1 MTGYY
6 LTITAVVAVVGF
18 VVYQYG
24 HDIRQIVAPKST
36 SADASVKRKYD
47 DGTGIDSSS
56 LILTILKHHPKN
68 MDLKRVGDVVK
79 FIKDTVKGK
88 PMNDRLLAMESII
101 AMVGALPPN
110 SKHRTKLTNLLI
122 TKLWDSL
129 EHPPINFQG
138 PQFYYRTPDGSHNN
152 VHFPNLGKAGMP
164 YARSIRSD
172 IRLPGVRPDPG
183 LLFDL
188 LMKREDG
195 KFKKNEGGISS
206 MLFHHAALIIHDI
219 FRTDRRDMNIN
230 NNSSYLDL
238 SPLYG
243 SSLEDQLKVRTMK
256 NGFLKPDTFHDERL
270 IGQSRGAN
278 VLLVLYNRFHNY
290 VAQTLVQI
298 NEGGR
303 FTPKGD
309 DDDSLTKLDEDL
321 FQTARLIVGG
331 LYINISL
338 HDYLRAITNTHHS
351 DSSWTLDPRVDIP
364 DSLVKSGPEKGI
376 GNQVTSEFN
385 LLYRFHSCI
394 SRGDEKWIDEY
405 FGEIFKSTGKPLEEL
420 SLQDG
425 MQAIGRFES
434 LIPKDPSQRNFGG
447 IERGEDGRFRDED
460 LVKIL
465 KESIEDPAGSFGPKN
480 TPKALRIVEI
490 LGIHQARQWR
500 TASLNE
506 FRKFFK
512 LKPHETFEDI
522 NPDPEI
528 ADHLRNLYGHPDM
541 VEAYPGLYVEDAKP
555 RMDPGSG
562 VCTPYTI
569 GRAVLSD
576 AITLVRSDRFNTT
589 DYNVATLTN
598 WGMAEVQQ
606 DYNTLGGSMF
616 YKLIQRGLPG
626 WFPYNSLS
634 VMQPMYTP
642 DMNREIATEIGTIS
656 QYTEADPKPPPR
668 RLILMKQSEISQMLT
683 DPKGFPIPFGKP
695 YENFIEGRDFG
706 HFMLAGDTPRHREQR
721 NVYGGSL
728 YGSGELK
735 ELLSTFIAEQT
746 GRFLTGSM
754 FQIGKGTYHVDIL
767 KDVAIPV
774 MTRFVGDLF
783 QFDLKTEENTSGT
796 YDIDSLYGDLLNIR
810 IWGFGND
817 DPGLSWNRRRDA
829 QLSTRRL
836 LASTEGYI
844 KKVTSSTRIRNI
856 VGAVTNGL
864 ASHGSKTSLRS
875 FGRDCI
881 IELLANGKSVE
892 EIADIM
898 IFTALGGIGAA
909 ISTVAEIL
917 EFMIAV
923 PENVAHLEAFR
934 QLALENS
941 ERADNDLRRYVL
953 EMQRLTAGHVTMR
966 VATQPGSFGAQSY
979 QPGDQII
986 AYFAAACRDP
996 EAYPEPAKIK
1006 LDRPL
1011 EKYIAFGD
1019 GPHQCFGRELA
1030 LAYLVGFL
1038 KRVTSLKNI
1047 RPALGGMGT
1056 LKKIKRNGIPYYL
1069 SDDWSSF
1076 TGYASSK
1083 NIRFRSSRINVAALL
1098 DCQ

>member
-1 MTGYY
+1 MTSY
-6 LTITAVVAVVGF
+6 LTASVVIAVVTF
-18 VVYQYG
+18 TLYRFG
-24 HDIRQIVAPKST
+24 HGIRKIVSPKSSSEDDT
-36 SADASVKRKYD
+36 VTKKDN
-47 DGTGIDSSS
+47 DGTGIDSGS
-56 LILTILKHHPKN
+56 LILTIMKHHPKN
-68 MDLKRVGDVVK
+68 MDLKRVGDVIK
-79 FIKDTVKGK
+79 FVKDTVKGK
-88 PMNDRLLAMESII
+88 PMNDRLLAMENII
-101 AMVGALPPN
+101 AMVGALPQG

-122 TKLWDSL
+122 TRLWDSL

-138 PQFYYRTPDGSHNN
+138 PQFYYRTPDGSYNN

-172 IRLPGVRPDPG
+172 TMLPGVRPDPG

-195 KFKKNEGGISS
+195 QFKKNEGGISS
-206 MLFHHAALIIHDI
+206 MLFYHAALIIHDI

-270 IGQSRGAN
+270 IGQSPGCN
-278 VLLVLYNRFHNY
+278 VLLVLYSRFHNY
-290 VAQTLVQI
+290 TAQTLLLI

-309 DDDSLTKLDEDL
+309 DEASLAKLDEDL
-321 FQTARLIVGG
+321 FQTARLIVNG

-351 DSSWTLDPRVDIP
+351 DSTWTLDPRVDIP
-364 DSLVKSGPEKGI
+364 DSLVKSGPERGI

-394 SRGDEKWIDEY
+394 SQRDEVWLDDF
-405 FGEIFKSTGKPLEEL
+405 FGEIFKSTGKSIDEL
-420 SLQDG
+420 SLKDG
-425 MQAIGRFES
+425 LQALGRFES
-434 LIPKDPSQRNFGG
+434 MIPKDPSKRNFGG
-447 IERGEDGRFRDED
+447 IERGEDGKFRDED
-460 LVKIL
+460 LVRIL
-465 KESIEDPAGSFGPKN
+465 KESMEDPAGSFGPKN
-480 TPKALRIVEI
+480 TPKALRVVEI

-528 ADHLRNLYGHPDM
+528 ADHLRNLYGHPDN

-562 VCTPYTI
+562 VCTPYTV

-576 AITLVRSDRFNTT
+576 AITLE
-589 DYNVATLTN
+589 YNVAALTN
-598 WGMAEVQQ
+598 WGMAEIQQ

-626 WFPYNSLS
+626 WFPFNSLA
-634 VMQPMYTP
+634 VMQPMYTK
-642 DMNREIATEIGTIS
+642 DMNREIATELGTKF

-668 RLILMKQSEISQMLT
+668 RMILTKHSEISQMLT
-683 DPKGFPIPFGKP
+683 DPKRFPVPFGKP

-706 HFMLAGDTPRHREQR
+706 HFMLAGDMPRNRDQR
-721 NVYGGSL
+721 NLYGGLL

-735 ELLSTFIAEQT
+735 GLVSKFIMEQT
-746 GRFLTGSM
+746 DKFLTGSM
-754 FQIGKGTYHVDIL
+754 FRIGGRTYHVDIL

-796 YDIDSLYGDLLNIR
+796 YNIDSLYSDLLDIR
-810 IWGFGND
+810 VWGFGND
-817 DPGLSWNRRRDA
+817 DPALAWNRRRDA
-829 QLSTRRL
+829 QASTKRL
-836 LASTEGYI
+836 LASTEAYI
-844 KKVTSSTRIRNI
+844 KKVTSASRIHNI
-856 VGAVTNGL
+856 IGAMTNGIKPHDH
-864 ASHGSKTSLRS
+864 ATSLRD
-875 FGRDCI
+875 FGRDSI
-881 IELLANGKSVE
+881 MELLASGKSVE

-923 PENVAHLEAFR
+923 PENAEHLEAFR
-934 QLALENS
+934 ALTQENS

-953 EMQRLTAGHVTMR
+953 EMQRLTAGHITMR
-966 VATQPGSFGAQSY
+966 VATQPGKFGAQSF

-996 EAYPEPAKIK
+996 EAYPEPETIK
-1006 LDRPL
+1006 LNRPL
-1011 EKYIAFGD
+1011 EKYIGFGD

-1038 KRVTSLKNI
+1038 KRVTALKNI

-1056 LKKIKRNGIPYYL
+1056 LKRIKRNGIPYYV
-1069 SDDWSSF
+1069 SEDWSSF
-1076 TGYASSK
+1076 TGYASTWQLQ
-1083 NIRFRSSRINVAALL
+1083 FEDPDYVV
-1098 DCQ
+1098 C

>member
-1 MTGYY
+1 MAEYY
-6 LTITAVVAVVGF
+6 WTVTAVVAAVGF
-18 VVYQYG
+18 AVYRYG
-24 HDIRQIVAPKST
+24 HDIREIVAPKT
-36 SADASVKRKYD
+36 IGADGIVKKKDD

-56 LILTILKHHPKN
+56 LILTIMKHPPKN

-79 FIKDTVKGK
+79 FVKDTVKGK
-88 PMNDRLLAMESII
+88 PMNDRLLAMENII
-101 AMVGALPPN
+101 AIVGALPPN
-110 SKHRTKLTNLLI
+110 SKHRIKLTNILI
-122 TKLWDSL
+122 TRLWDSL

-138 PQFYYRTPDGSHNN
+138 PKFYYRTPDGSYNN

-172 IRLPGVRPDPG
+172 TKLPGVRPDPG

-195 KFKKNEGGISS
+195 KFKQNEGGISS
-206 MLFHHAALIIHDI
+206 LLFHHAALIIHDI

-243 SSLEDQLKVRTMK
+243 SSLKDQLKVRTMK

-270 IGQSRGAN
+270 IAQSPGAN
-278 VLLVLYNRFHNY
+278 VLLVLYSRFHNY
-290 VAQTLVQI
+290 VAETLLLI

-309 DDDSLTKLDEDL
+309 DEASLAQLDEDL

-364 DSLVKSGPEKGI
+364 ASLVKSGPERGI
-376 GNQVTSEFN
+376 GNQVTTEFN

-394 SRGDEKWIDEY
+394 SLGDEKWLDEF

-420 SLQDG
+420 TLKDG
-425 MQAIGRFES
+425 MRAIAQFES
-434 LIPKDPSQRNFGG
+434 LIPMDPSQRNFGG

-460 LVKIL
+460 LVRLL
-465 KESIEDPAGSFGPKN
+465 KASIDDPAGAFGPKN
-480 TPKALRIVEI
+480 TPKAMRVVEI

-562 VCTPYTI
+562 VCTPYTV

-589 DYNVATLTN
+589 EYNVATLTN
-598 WGMAEVQQ
+598 WGMAEAQQ
-606 DYNTLGGSMF
+606 DYDTLGGSMF

-626 WFPYNSLS
+626 WFPFNSLS

-642 DMNREIATEIGTIS
+642 AMNREIATELGTIS

-668 RLILMKQSEISQMLT
+668 RLVLMKHSEISQMLS
-683 DPKGFPIPFGKP
+683 DPKQFPVPFGKP

-706 HFMLAGDTPRHREQR
+706 HFMLAGDMPRNKEQR
-721 NVYGGSL
+721 NLYGSAL

-735 ELLSTFIAEQT
+735 ELLSTFIVDQT
-746 GRFLTGSM
+746 DKFLTGSM
-754 FQIGKGTYHVDIL
+754 FQIGRGTYHVDIL

-774 MTRFVGDLF
+774 MTRFMGDLF
-783 QFDLKTEENTSGT
+783 QFDLKTEENSSGT
-796 YDIDSLYGDLLNIR
+796 YDIDGLYNDLLNIR

-817 DPGLSWNRRRDA
+817 DPALSWNRRRDA
-829 QLSTRRL
+829 QASARRL
-836 LASTEGYI
+836 LASTEAYI
-844 KKVTSSTRIRNI
+844 KRVTSSTRIRNI

-864 ASHGSKTSLRS
+864 ASNGNSTSLRS

-881 IELLANGKSVE
+881 MELLSNGKSVQ

-898 IFTALGGIGAA
+898 VFTALGGIGAA
-909 ISTVAEIL
+909 ISTLAEVL

-923 PENVAHLEAFR
+923 PENVEHLEAFQ
-934 QLALENS
+934 QLTLENS

-953 EMQRLTAGHVTMR
+953 EMQRLTAGHVTIR
-966 VATQPGSFGAQSY
+966 VATQPGGFGAQSF
-979 QPGDQII
+979 QPGEQII

-996 EAYPEPAKIK
+996 EAYPEPEKIK

-1030 LAYLVGFL
+1030 LAFLVGVL
-1038 KRVTSLKNI
+1038 KRVTALKNI
-1047 RPALGGMGT
+1047 RPALGGMGV
-1056 LKKIKRNGIPYYL
+1056 LKKIKRSGIPYYL
-1069 SDDWSSF
+1069 SEDWSSF
-1076 TGYASSK
+1076 TGYASTWQLQFDDPDFVVS
-1083 NIRFRSSRINVAALL
+1083 
-1098 DCQ
+1098 

>member
-1 MTGYY
+1 MAGFYWTV
-6 LTITAVVAVVGF
+6 TAVVAAVSF
-18 VVYQYG
+18 AVYRYG
-24 HDIRQIVAPKST
+24 HDIGQIVAPKST
-36 SADASVKRKYD
+36 SPDVKKKDD
-47 DGTGIDSSS
+47 DGTGIDSGS
-56 LILTILKHHPKN
+56 LVLTIMKHHPKN
-68 MDLKRVGDVVK
+68 MDLRRVGDVVK
-79 FIKDTVKGK
+79 FVKDTIKGK
-88 PMNDRLLAMESII
+88 PMNDRLLALGDVPMENII

-110 SKHRTKLTNLLI
+110 NKHRIKLTNILI

-138 PQFYYRTPDGSHNN
+138 PQFYYRTPDGSYNN

-172 IRLPGVRPDPG
+172 TGLPGVRPDPG

-206 MLFHHAALIIHDI
+206 LLFHHAALIIHDI

-243 SSLEDQLKVRTMK
+243 SSLEDQLKIRTMK

-270 IGQSRGAN
+270 IGQAPGAN
-278 VLLVLYNRFHNY
+278 VLLVLYSRFHNY
-290 VAQTLVQI
+290 VAQTLLQI

-309 DDDSLTKLDEDL
+309 DEASLAKLDEDL

-351 DSSWTLDPRVDIP
+351 ASSLSLDPRVDIP
-364 DSLVKSGPEKGI
+364 DSLVKSGPERGI

-385 LLYRFHSCI
+385 LLYRFHSCT
-394 SRGDEKWIDEY
+394 SLGDEKWLNDY
-405 FGEIFKSTGKPLEEL
+405 VAGIFKSTGKSLEEL
-420 SLQDG
+420 TLKDG
-425 MQAIGRFES
+425 MQAIARFET

-447 IERGEDGRFRDED
+447 IKRGEDGRFRDED
-460 LVKIL
+460 LVRIL
-465 KESIEDPAGSFGPKN
+465 RASIEDPAGAFGPKN
-480 TPKALRIVEI
+480 TPKALRVVEI
-490 LGIHQARQWR
+490 LGIQQARQWSGAQLR

-576 AITLVRSDRFNTT
+576 AITL

-598 WGMAEVQQ
+598 CEDLCFINSSNVGCQ
-606 DYNTLGGSMF
+606 GGC
-616 YKLIQRGLPG
+616 
-626 WFPYNSLS
+626 
-634 VMQPMYTP
+634 
-642 DMNREIATEIGTIS
+642 
-656 QYTEADPKPPPR
+656 
-668 RLILMKQSEISQMLT
+668 
-683 DPKGFPIPFGKP
+683 
-695 YENFIEGRDFG
+695 
-706 HFMLAGDTPRHREQR
+706 
-721 NVYGGSL
+721 
-728 YGSGELK
+728 GELK
-735 ELLSTFIAEQT
+735 ELLSKFITDQT
-746 GRFLTGSM
+746 DIFLTGSM
-754 FQIGKGTYHVDIL
+754 FQIGRGTYHVDIL

-774 MTRFVGDLF
+774 MTRFMGDLF

-817 DPGLSWNRRRDA
+817 DPAQSWNRRRDA
-829 QLSTRRL
+829 QVSRDKWSRFQWHQHFVTL
-836 LASTEGYI
+836 L
-844 KKVTSSTRIRNI
+844 
-856 VGAVTNGL
+856 
-864 ASHGSKTSLRS
+864 
-875 FGRDCI
+875 GRDCI
-881 IELLANGKSVE
+881 MELLANGKSVQ

-909 ISTVAEIL
+909 ISTLAEIL

-923 PENVAHLEAFR
+923 PENVEHLEAFR
-934 QLALENS
+934 HLTLENS

-966 VATQPGSFGAQSY
+966 VATQPGKFGNQSF
-979 QPGDQII
+979 QPGEQII

-996 EAYPEPAKIK
+996 EAYPEPEKIK

-1030 LAYLVGFL
+1030 LAYLVGVL
-1038 KRVTSLKNI
+1038 KQVTSLKNI
-1047 RPALGGMGT
+1047 RPALGGMGV
-1056 LKKIKRNGIPYYL
+1056 LKRIKRNGIPYYL
-1069 SDDWSSF
+1069 SEDWSTF
-1076 TGYASSK
+1076 TGYASTWQLQFDDPDSVV
-1083 NIRFRSSRINVAALL
+1083 S
-1098 DCQ
+1098 

>member
-1 MTGYY
+1 MAGFYWTV
-6 LTITAVVAVVGF
+6 TAVVAAVSF
-18 VVYQYG
+18 AVYRYG

-36 SADASVKRKYD
+36 SPDVKKKDD
-47 DGTGIDSSS
+47 DGTGIDSGS
-56 LILTILKHHPKN
+56 LVLAIMKHHPKN
-68 MDLKRVGDVVK
+68 MDLRRVGDVVK
-79 FIKDTVKGK
+79 FVKDTIKGK
-88 PMNDRLLAMESII
+88 PMNDRLLAMENII

-110 SKHRTKLTNLLI
+110 NKHRIKLTNILI

-138 PQFYYRTPDGSHNN
+138 PQFYYRTPDGSYNN

-172 IRLPGVRPDPG
+172 TRLPGVRPDPG
-183 LLFDL
+183 LLFD
-188 LMKREDG
+188 
-195 KFKKNEGGISS
+195 
-206 MLFHHAALIIHDI
+206 HI

-243 SSLEDQLKVRTMK
+243 SSLEDQLKIRTMK

-270 IGQSRGAN
+270 IGQAPGAN
-278 VLLVLYNRFHNY
+278 VLLVLYSRFHNY
-290 VAQTLVQI
+290 VAQTLLQI

-309 DDDSLTKLDEDL
+309 DEASLAKLDEDL

-351 DSSWTLDPRVDIP
+351 ASSWTLDPRVDIP
-364 DSLVKSGPEKGI
+364 DSLVKSGPERGI

-385 LLYRFHSCI
+385 LLYRFHSCT
-394 SRGDEKWIDEY
+394 SLGDEKWLNDY
-405 FGEIFKSTGKPLEEL
+405 FAGIFKSTGKSLEEL
-420 SLQDG
+420 TLKDG
-425 MQAIGRFES
+425 MQAIARFET

-447 IERGEDGRFRDED
+447 IKRGEDGRFRDED
-460 LVKIL
+460 LVRIL
-465 KESIEDPAGSFGPKN
+465 KASIEDPAGAFGPKN
-480 TPKALRIVEI
+480 TPKALRVVEI
-490 LGIHQARQWR
+490 LGIQQARQWSGAQQLILLSYSSSR
-500 TASLNE
+500 PVLANTRYSVGGRHRLMSSANSSSLNLTKRSKTSTLT
-506 FRKFFK
+506 RKSLTISETSMGIPTW
-512 LKPHETFEDI
+512 LKRTQ
-522 NPDPEI
+522 
-528 ADHLRNLYGHPDM
+528 AYMLRTRSQEWTQAQASARP
-541 VEAYPGLYVEDAKP
+541 
-555 RMDPGSG
+555 
-562 VCTPYTI
+562 TP
-569 GRAVLSD
+569 S
-576 AITLVRSDRFNTT
+576 

-606 DYNTLGGSMF
+606 DYDTLGGSMF

-642 DMNREIATEIGTIS
+642 DMNREIAMEIGTMF
-656 QYTEADPKPPPR
+656 QYTETDPKPPPR
-668 RLILMKQSEISQMLT
+668 RLILTKHSEISQMLT

-706 HFMLAGDTPRHREQR
+706 HFMLAGDMPRNREQR
-721 NVYGGSL
+721 NLYGAAL

-735 ELLSTFIAEQT
+735 ELLSKFITDQT
-746 GRFLTGSM
+746 DIFLTGSM
-754 FQIGKGTYHVDIL
+754 FQIGRGTYHVDIL

-774 MTRFVGDLF
+774 MTRFMGDLF

-817 DPGLSWNRRRDA
+817 DPAQSWNRRRDA
-829 QLSTRRL
+829 QVSTRRL
-836 LASTEGYI
+836 LASTEAYI
-844 KKVTSSTRIRNI
+844 KKVTSPIRIRNL

-864 ASHGSKTSLRS
+864 SSNGINTSLRS

-881 IELLANGKSVE
+881 MELLANGKSVQ

-909 ISTVAEIL
+909 ISTLAEIL

-923 PENVAHLEAFR
+923 PENVEHLEAFR
-934 QLALENS
+934 HLTLENS
-941 ERADNDLRRYVL
+941 GRADNDLRRYVL

-966 VATQPGSFGAQSY
+966 VATQPGKFGNQSF
-979 QPGDQII
+979 QPGEQII

-996 EAYPEPAKIK
+996 EAYPEPEKIK

-1030 LAYLVGFL
+1030 LAYLVGVL
-1038 KRVTSLKNI
+1038 KQVTSLKNI
-1047 RPALGGMGT
+1047 RPALGGMGV
-1056 LKKIKRNGIPYYL
+1056 LKRIKRNGIPYYL
-1069 SDDWSSF
+1069 SEDWSTF
-1076 TGYASSK
+1076 TGYASTWQLQFDDPDSVV
-1083 NIRFRSSRINVAALL
+1083 S
-1098 DCQ
+1098 

>member
-1 MTGYY
+1 MVTY
-6 LTITAVVAVVGF
+6 LAVTVGVAVVT
-18 VVYQYG
+18 VAVYRYG
-24 HDIRQIVAPKST
+24 YKIVSVKPSGQ
-36 SADASVKRKYD
+36 DASAKKDD
-47 DGTGIDSSS
+47 DGTGIDSRS
-56 LILTILKHHPKN
+56 LILSVMKHHPKN
-68 MDLKRVGDVVK
+68 MDLKRIGDVIQFVK
-79 FIKDTVKGK
+79 DAIKGK
-88 PMNDRLLAMESII
+88 PMNDRLLAIENVI
-101 AMVGALPPN
+101 AMVGALPQN
-110 SKHRTKLTNLLI
+110 NKHRTKITNVLI

-129 EHPPINFQG
+129 DHPPINFQG
-138 PQFYYRTPDGSHNN
+138 PQFYYRTPDGSYNN

-164 YARSIRSD
+164 YARSIKSD
-172 IRLPGVRPDPG
+172 TMLPPVRPDPG

-195 KFKKNEGGISS
+195 QFKKNEGGISA
-206 MLFHHAALIIHDI
+206 MLFHHASIIIHDI
-219 FRTDRRDMNIN
+219 FRTDRKDININ

-238 SPLYG
+238 SPVYG

-256 NGFLKPDTFHDERL
+256 DGLLKPDTFHDERL
-270 IGQSRGAN
+270 IGQSPGIN
-278 VLLVLYNRFHNY
+278 VLLVLYSRFHNY
-290 VAQTLVQI
+290 VAQTLQLI
-298 NEGGR
+298 NEGRR
-303 FTPKGD
+303 FTARGD
-309 DDDSLTKLDEDL
+309 DEASLAKLDEDL
-321 FQTARLIVGG
+321 FQTARLITNG

-351 DSSWTLDPRVDIP
+351 DSTWTLDPRVDIP
-364 DSLVKSGPEKGI
+364 DTLAKSGPERGI
-376 GNQVTSEFN
+376 GNQVTTEFN

-394 SRGDEKWIDEY
+394 SQGDEKWLDEF
-405 FGEIFKSTGKPLEEL
+405 FGEIFKSTGKPIEEL

-425 MQAIGRFES
+425 LQALGRFEAM
-434 LIPKDPSQRNFGG
+434 IPKDPSKRNFGG
-447 IERGEDGRFRDED
+447 IERGEDGKFRDED
-460 LVKIL
+460 LVRIL
-465 KESIEDPAGSFGPKN
+465 KDSMEDPAGSFGPKN
-480 TPKALRIVEI
+480 TPKALRVVEI

-528 ADHLRNLYGHPDM
+528 ADHLRNLYGHPDL

-562 VCTPYTI
+562 VCTPYTV

-589 DYNVATLTN
+589 EYHSAALTN
-598 WGMAEVQQ
+598 WGMAEIKQ
-606 DYNTLGGSMF
+606 DYNTLGGSLF

-634 VMQPMYTP
+634 VMQPMYTK
-642 DMNREIATEIGTIS
+642 DMNREIAAELGRTF

-668 RLILMKQSEISQMLT
+668 RLVIMKQSEIHEMLT
-683 DPKGFPIPFGKP
+683 DPKKFPVPFGKP

-706 HFMLAGDTPRHREQR
+706 HFMLAGDSPAHRDQR
-721 NVYGGSL
+721 NVYGSLL

-735 ELLSTFIAEQT
+735 GLLSKFIMEQT
-746 GRFLTGSM
+746 DKYINCSM
-754 FQIGKGTYHVDIL
+754 FRIGGTTYHVDIL

-783 QFDLKTEENTSGT
+783 QFDLKTEENPSGT
-796 YDIDSLYGDLLNIR
+796 YDIDGLYGDLLNIR
-810 IWGFGND
+810 VWGFGND
-817 DPGLSWNRRRDA
+817 DPALAWNRRRDA
-829 QLSTRRL
+829 QASTKRL
-836 LASTEGYI
+836 LASTEAYI
-844 KKVTSSTRIRNI
+844 RKVTSAGRMRN
-856 VGAVTNGL
+856 VLDAVTNGL
-864 ASHGSKTSLRS
+864 TAQDSKSSLRS
-875 FGRDCI
+875 YGRDCI
-881 IELLANGKSVE
+881 MELLASGRSVE

-923 PENVAHLEAFR
+923 PENAEHLEAFR
-934 QLALENS
+934 ALAKENS

-966 VATQPGSFGAQSY
+966 VATQPGTFGAQSY
-979 QPGDQII
+979 KPGDQII

-996 EAYPEPAKIK
+996 EAYPDAGTIK

-1011 EKYIAFGD
+1011 QKYVAFGD
-1019 GPHQCFGRELA
+1019 GPHQCFGREMA
-1030 LAYLVGFL
+1030 LAYLTSFL
-1038 KRVTSLKNI
+1038 KCVTALKNI
-1047 RPALGGMGT
+1047 RPAMGGMGV
-1056 LKKIKRNGIPYYL
+1056 LKRIKRNGIPYYL
-1069 SDDWSSF
+1069 SEDWSSF
-1076 TGYASSK
+1076 TGYASTWQLQFDDPDFVVS
-1083 NIRFRSSRINVAALL
+1083 
-1098 DCQ
+1098 